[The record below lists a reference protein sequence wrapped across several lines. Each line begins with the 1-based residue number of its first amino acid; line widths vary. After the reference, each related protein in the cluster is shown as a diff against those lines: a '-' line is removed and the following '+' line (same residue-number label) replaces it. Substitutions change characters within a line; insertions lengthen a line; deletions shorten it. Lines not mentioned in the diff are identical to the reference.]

1 MNASTQSF
9 DRLVEEINQTAGD
22 VQRDRGTLFERLVVT
37 YLKNEPLYANKFDHV
52 WMLADVPDRYG
63 IPKKDTGVDIVA
75 SDKLTGELTAVQ
87 AKFYQGKVGKAT
99 IDSFM
104 AEMNKSYYATGLIVS
119 TIDDWNKNAEADF
132 ENTTKPISRIG
143 LADLK
148 NAHFDWSQF
157 SFAKNE
163 NPIQKTH
170 KAIRHYQQEAI
181 DKSLAYFK
189 NHDRGQLI
197 MAPGTGK
204 TFTSLKIAESL
215 MSQEEKQ
222 TFYLLYLVP
231 SIQLLTQTL
240 FSWNADVS
248 DELELV
254 SFAVTS
260 DNKATKLKNDDEDL
274 APEDIGFPATT
285 DDQQLLKNL
294 HSLKAS
300 SQKRLLVVFSTY
312 QSIDVIHRA
321 QKQGFP
327 DFDLIVADEAHRTTG
342 AHALGEQASFTKV
355 HDNANVSAKLRLYQ
369 TATPKIY
376 GPDAKKKGADSSIEI
391 SSMDDEA
398 LYGQEIY
405 RLGFGTAVSQGILT
419 DYKVMVL
426 TVSEQAIQK
435 DMQQSLSDAENGLNI
450 DDIGR
455 IIGVWNAMI
464 KRKSFSDAVSGQPMK
479 RAIAFTNTIAN
490 SKKIAKEFNQVVN
503 DYLGDKADDSYA
515 IDVRHVDGTLNA
527 LQKKD
532 ALDWLADDTIDDN
545 QARVLSNV
553 KFLTEGIDVPN
564 LDAVIFFAPKKSQVD
579 IVQAV
584 GRIMRRYEDKE
595 YGYIILPIV
604 IPADVTPETVLDD
617 NKTYQAVWQVLNALR
632 STDER
637 FNAMVNKLQ
646 LNKKKPDNLDIIGVG
661 DAPDEAIDG
670 SGEAVES
677 ASGSDSE
684 QLSLELDWKEIE
696 TAIYGKIVEKVG
708 NRRYLEDWSQDV
720 RKIANRFISAINLTL
735 EDKQSAS
742 SIAFAKFL
750 KSLQHNINQEID
762 QDQAV
767 EMLAQHLITKP
778 VFQALFDQYSF
789 VNDNPVSKAMEAIVT
804 QISDPSFEK
813 ELTSLQPFYESVKLR
828 AQGID
833 NAAAKQQFI
842 VTLYDKFFSTGFSE
856 TTQRLG
862 IVFTPVQIVDFII
875 KSVDFALDK
884 YFGKHLAD
892 QNVHILDPF
901 VGTGT
906 FIAETLNFLATQM
919 KAGKIT
925 LADITRKYTQEL
937 HANEIVLL
945 SYYIAAINIEA
956 VFDEINGPEKYIPFD
971 GIVLTDTFES
981 TENMETLD
989 NDLFGGN
996 NERLKKQQE
1005 VPITAII
1012 ANPPYSVGQKNQNDD
1027 QQNVHYPKLESRI
1040 AETYVK
1046 NSTAKLTGGLYD
1058 SYIKAFRWASDRIG
1072 TKGVIGFITN
1082 NGFID
1087 SRSASGFRKSLF
1099 NEYNYLYI
1107 FNLLGGIRGK
1117 SRESAKKEGQNV
1129 FDIMTGVCVSILVKD
1144 GSDHHKLFYHNIGNY
1159 LSRKVKLEQI
1169 TNLQSIQNINWQQ
1182 LFPDINNDWINKKDP
1197 NYQKYLP
1204 LASDSRRGI
1213 FPKNAMGI
1221 QTNRDAWV
1229 YSFSKKQVMIH
1240 SHDLIDHYNAERK
1253 RLTQFL
1259 GRDKLVHLNRDGTYV
1274 KWTAR
1279 LEAQLSQDKKL
1290 TYNSDKIVIGLYR
1303 PYTKKWLYYDDPVI
1317 ERTRLYYKQLG
1328 THNEVIFT
1336 TGRGASR
1343 EFSALATDLV
1353 PNMDTLEKAQ
1363 GFMRYNNESI
1373 DGSLIPVERDNVSEE
1388 FAEKLGMTTDETYAY
1403 VYGVLNLP
1411 AYQTKYANDLKK
1423 DLARL
1428 PILKGKEQF
1437 AKIGQA
1443 LLDLHINYEQVESYQ
1458 EVLINGLP
1466 YSEFI
1471 HGQHDYTVK
1480 EMKHEKIRNEA
1491 GKSVSDLSTII
1502 YNAGIK
1508 ITNIPLKAY
1517 DYVVNGKPAIE
1528 WILDQYQIKTD
1539 KASGI
1544 VDDPNQFS
1552 EDKRY
1557 IFDLLLKVINVSL
1570 KTLDLIEQL
1579 PSMNA

>member
-9 DRLVEEINQTAGD
+9 DRLVEEINQTAGG

-75 SDKLTGELTAVQ
+75 SDKLTGDLTAVQ

-104 AEMNKSYYATGLIVS
+104 AEMNKSYYANGLIVS

-143 LADLK
+143 LTDLK
-148 NAHFDWSQF
+148 NASFDWSQF
-157 SFAKNE
+157 SFAKTE

-181 DKSLAYFK
+181 DESLAYFK
-189 NHDRGQLI
+189 DHDRGQLI

-204 TFTSLKIAESL
+204 TFTSLKITESL
-215 MSQEEKQ
+215 MSQQGKQ

-260 DNKATKLKNDDEDL
+260 DNKATKHKNEDEDL

-285 DDQQLLKNL
+285 DDRQLLKNL
-294 HSLKAS
+294 HSLKTS

-321 QKQGFP
+321 QKEGFP

-342 AHALGEQASFTKV
+342 AHALGEEASFTKV
-355 HDNANVSAKLRLYQ
+355 HDNQNVSAKLRLYQ

-435 DMQQSLSDAENGLNI
+435 DMQQSLADAENGLNI

-479 RAIAFTNTIAN
+479 RAIAFTNTIAH
-490 SKKIAKEFNQVVN
+490 SKKIAQEFNQVVN
-503 DYLGDKADDSYA
+503 DYLGDKADDSYS
-515 IDVRHVDGTLNA
+515 IDVKHVDGTLNA

-564 LDAVIFFAPKKSQVD
+564 LDAVIFFAPKHSQVD

-584 GRIMRRYEDKE
+584 GRIMRRYEDKD

-604 IPADVTPETVLDD
+604 IPADVTPESVLDD
-617 NKTYQAVWQVLNALR
+617 NKTYQAVWDVLRALR

-646 LNKKKPDNLDIIGVG
+646 LNNKKPDNLDIIGVG

-670 SGEAVES
+670 SGEAVDS

-684 QLSLELDWKEIE
+684 QLSLELNWKEIE

-720 RKIANRFISAINLTL
+720 RKIANRFITAINLTL

-789 VNDNPVSKAMEAIVT
+789 VNDNPVSQAMEAIVT

-892 QNVHILDPF
+892 ENVHILDPF

-906 FIAETLNFLATQM
+906 FIAETLNYLATQM

-981 TENMETLD
+981 TEQTETLD
-989 NDLFGGN
+989 QDLFGGN

-1012 ANPPYSVGQKNQNDD
+1012 ANPPYSVGQNNQNDN
-1027 QQNVHYPKLESRI
+1027 QQNVHYSKLEAHI
-1040 AETYVK
+1040 ASTYVQ
-1046 NSTAKLTGGLYD
+1046 NSQSGLSKGVYD
-1058 SYIKAFRWASDRIG
+1058 SYIKAFRWATDRIG
-1072 TKGVIGFITN
+1072 DKGVIGFVTN
-1082 NGFID
+1082 GSFLD
-1087 SRSASGFRKSLF
+1087 SGSTDGFRKSLYDEF
-1099 NEYNYLYI
+1099 NYLYI
-1107 FNLLGGIRGK
+1107 FNLRGNQRTQGEQ
-1117 SRESAKKEGQNV
+1117 SRKEGGKI
-1129 FDIMTGVCVSILVKD
+1129 FGSGSRAPIAISILVRD
-1144 GSDHHKLFYHNIGNY
+1144 GSDQHELLYHDIGDY
-1159 LSRKVKLEQI
+1159 LSRKAKFEQI
-1169 TNLQSIQNINWQQ
+1169 TNFQSIQNIDWQQ
-1182 LFPDINNDWINKKDP
+1182 LVPDDNNDWLNQKDP
-1197 NYQKYLP
+1197 NYQQYPP
-1204 LASDSRRGI
+1204 LADDSGKGI

-1221 QTNRDAWV
+1221 ITARDPWV
-1229 YSFSKKQVMIH
+1229 YGFSKKQVI
-1240 SHDLIDHYNAERK
+1240 SNSSTLIDHYNAERT
-1253 RLTQFL
+1253 RLAKFS
-1259 GRDKLVHLNRDGTYV
+1259 GKDKLAHLNRDDTYI

-1279 LEAQLSQDKKL
+1279 LEAQLDQDKPL
-1290 TYNSDKIVIGLYR
+1290 QYNPGKMVLGLYR

-1317 ERTRLYYKQLG
+1317 ERTRLYYKQFG
-1328 THNEVIFT
+1328 EHNEVIFT

-1343 EFSALATDLV
+1343 EFSALATNLV
-1353 PNMDTLEKAQ
+1353 PNIHLLDTGQ
-1363 GFMRYNNESI
+1363 GFMHYNNESS

-1388 FAEKLGMTTDETYAY
+1388 FAEKLGMTKEETYAY

-1423 DLARL
+1423 DLARI
-1428 PILKGKEQF
+1428 PILKDKEQF

-1443 LLDLHINYEQVESYQ
+1443 LLDLHINYEQVEPYQ
-1458 EVLINGLP
+1458 EVLINGLS
-1466 YSEFI
+1466 YGEFI
-1471 HGQHDYTVK
+1471 HG
-1480 EMKHEKIRNEA
+1480 
-1491 GKSVSDLSTII
+1491 
-1502 YNAGIK
+1502 
-1508 ITNIPLKAY
+1508 
-1517 DYVVNGKPAIE
+1517 
-1528 WILDQYQIKTD
+1528 
-1539 KASGI
+1539 
-1544 VDDPNQFS
+1544 
-1552 EDKRY
+1552 
-1557 IFDLLLKVINVSL
+1557 
-1570 KTLDLIEQL
+1570 
-1579 PSMNA
+1579 